1 MSSSNLW
8 RYLINTFNVN
18 TVGSH
23 VKMLSLSTD
32 THAKLKAEESNP
44 LIAEILLIFEAVFFA
59 YRDIGQQYDFRVGD
73 YRGATLGF
81 ENIIDSVP
89 QVIRVWESGV
99 RAVYIEDSPE
109 ERAIFPGKRGP
120 FQTGTYE
127 NRLNAIGSLATKT
140 TGIPALAGV
149 GAQVTSFYNTAL
161 AARLAQQTDE
171 GSVGQTIDLR
181 ENQRILLSNEL
192 MGVLGKLMFMHRFN
206 LVEVE
211 RYFDLSLLRKTGDDE
226 PLIYEAVA
234 PIGISEINPDF
245 ELENPT
251 TDTLLKIK
259 NLSTG
264 TQVLSFYFSV
274 VNNMPPMPPMVL
286 VLNAEQEQTIT
297 LGQLGFPNQFFL
309 VQNTGPTAGKFSIE
323 VVEE

>member
-149 GAQVTSFYNTAL
+149 GAQVTSFYNSVL

-171 GSVGQTIDLR
+171 GSVGQIIDLR
-181 ENQRILLSNEL
+181 ENQRILLSNEM

-226 PLIYEAVA
+226 PPIYEAFA

-264 TQVLSFYFSV
+264 TQALSFYFSV

-286 VLNAEQEQTIT
+286 ILNAEQEQTVN
-297 LGQLGFPNQFFL
+297 LGQLGFSNQFFL